1 MRQARNDGLPGSRLR
16 GALIAIFGVVCVSPD
31 ATLMRLIV
39 ARTGASNN
47 LLVFYKSLIKIFLIL
62 GVIVWSKGFKEAYRG
77 ACRGPKFVLLA
88 SAAQA
93 LLEDASARERAGA
106 AGRAVVQ
113 DNQGA
118 LERLLAGIARLLG

>member
-1 MRQARNDGLPGSRLR
+1 MLA
-16 GALIAIFGVVCVSPD
+16 
-31 ATLMRLIV
+31 ATLSPVAEVCGLIRSFQ
-39 ARTGASNN
+39 A
-47 LLVFYKSLIKIFLIL
+47 
-62 GVIVWSKGFKEAYRG
+62 
-77 ACRGPKFVLLA
+77 LA